1 MPFSARPI
9 RFSKKMVLLEMTLS
23 CNGDTEIPNAVGT
36 YNNSTYSCINPGAFT
51 LDGNTGYCFKT
62 HTTKDTVLRDKSVFF
77 LRVLMFLP
85 KIFQKHSPQENYLQ
99 NWDIVMVW
107 FS

>member
-1 MPFSARPI
+1 MEPCIYPLMQLLLHPSLKIILKMPFSARPI
-9 RFSKKMVLLEMTLS
+9 PVFKKDGILEMTLS

-62 HTTKDTVLRDKSVFF
+62 STL
-77 LRVLMFLP
+77 
-85 KIFQKHSPQENYLQ
+85 
-99 NWDIVMVW
+99 
-107 FS
+107 

>member
-1 MPFSARPI
+1 
-9 RFSKKMVLLEMTLS
+9 MV
-23 CNGDTEIPNAVGT
+23 IQKFPNAVGT

-62 HTTKDTVLRDKSVFF
+62 HTTKDTVLRDKISILFKSSDVSSQN
-77 LRVLMFLP
+77 
-85 KIFQKHSPQENYLQ
+85 FQKHSPQENYLQ